1 MSRKTHKQMTEK
13 QKDDKLIEKLK
24 IELGIEQPK
33 QNKKYNTPNNKR
45 KDDDK

>member
-1 MSRKTHKQMTEK
+1 MTEK

-33 QNKKYNTPNNKR
+33 QNKKYNTASNK
-45 KDDDK
+45 KGKGDK